1 MKYDIILIIDKMIY
15 KMYILEIFKNGKV
28 DFEMFLKFYLWILF
42 YDLVK
47 FVVFLDF
54 LIICDLVK

>member
-28 DFEMFLKFYLWILF
+28 DFEMFLNFYLWILF
-42 YDLVK
+42 L
-47 FVVFLDF
+47 
-54 LIICDLVK
+54 